1 MPLADM
7 SEKALKEQVLKWTK
21 RHRPDVWLYK
31 TADLWKSGIPDIVG
45 CAKGQFFA
53 VELKTPV
60 GRVTKLQIKT
70 LEAIKQSGGKAK
82 VVRTLPQWIS
92 FLEGLDNAFEMD

>member
-1 MPLADM
+1 
-7 SEKALKEQVLKWTK
+7 
-21 RHRPDVWLYK
+21 
-31 TADLWKSGIPDIVG
+31 
-45 CAKGQFFA
+45 
-53 VELKTPV
+53 
-60 GRVTKLQIKT
+60 VTKLQIKT